1 MGQKETRRVTDKKKA
16 AEFVYEAESIKLNG
30 FQPMY
35 AGIL

>member
-1 MGQKETRRVTDKKKA
+1 MGQKETRRVTDKKA